1 MAIYAQR
8 PLSYVHLTI
17 GALVSTLPVPA
28 DADSAW
34 LTCDANDIRYR
45 VDGGD
50 PATNEGHI
58 MAAGETLALSG
69 RAILL
74 GLRMI
79 RNAASDAELS
89 VTFFSG

>member
-8 PLSYVHLTI
+8 PLSYVHLTV

-45 VDGGD
+45 IDGGE
-50 PATNEGHI
+50 PATNQGHI
-58 MAAGETLALSG
+58 LKTGETQVLMG
-69 RAILL
+69 RGVLL
-74 GLRMI
+74 GMRMI